1 MQQQTPICSTGSLFK
16 LDQTN
21 LLLSRVPCQRL
32 EGPSDSLTLKRG
44 DSKNT
49 RNTRAGW
56 LQQVVKAEGRRA
68 DERLVSGSNE
78 GPSAAQKRSARHK
91 LNGC

>member
-1 MQQQTPICSTGSLFK
+1 MQQQTSAHSVDRFPFLK

-32 EGPSDSLTLKRG
+32 ERPSDSLALKRG

-56 LQQVVKAEGRRA
+56 LQQVVKAKGRRA
-68 DERLVSGSNE
+68 SCFRLERRTV
-78 GPSAAQKRSARHK
+78 RSTK
-91 LNGC
+91 T